1 MLYVLY
7 VLSLTV
13 VFLSFLFL
21 MLRRPPIST
30 RTDTLF
36 PYATLFRAPRLR
48 AREMTN
54 RSRTM
59 LKQSAI
65 LLAVLPLA
73 ACISFGAEPPPSL
86 LTLTTEATVAT
97 GQPQRSDD
105 AAPILITVPAETG
118 REWRGE
124 RVRKYG

>member
-1 MLYVLY
+1 
-7 VLSLTV
+7 
-13 VFLSFLFL
+13 
-21 MLRRPPIST
+21 
-30 RTDTLF
+30 
-36 PYATLFRAPRLR
+36 
-48 AREMTN
+48 MTN

-97 GQPQRSDD
+97 GQPQSSTD
-105 AAPILITVPAETG
+105 AATILITVPAVPPKPTVLRVPVQATDPPAAYFKDAQRVEPAAHLLA
-118 REWRGE
+118 RPGE
-124 RVRKYG
+124 RREGK

>member
-1 MLYVLY
+1 
-7 VLSLTV
+7 
-13 VFLSFLFL
+13 
-21 MLRRPPIST
+21 
-30 RTDTLF
+30 
-36 PYATLFRAPRLR
+36 
-48 AREMTN
+48 MTN

-97 GQPQRSDD
+97 GQPQSSADPATLLTTVHAVPQKLSALRVPVQATDTSVAYLQ
-105 AAPILITVPAETG
+105 AAQWVEPPAHLSQ
-118 REWRGE
+118 RD
-124 RVRKYG
+124 RKAAG

>member
-1 MLYVLY
+1 
-7 VLSLTV
+7 
-13 VFLSFLFL
+13 
-21 MLRRPPIST
+21 
-30 RTDTLF
+30 
-36 PYATLFRAPRLR
+36 
-48 AREMTN
+48 MTN

-97 GQPQRSDD
+97 GQPQSSAD
-105 AAPILITVPAETG
+105 AATILITVPAVPQQLPVLRVPVQARSEEG
-118 REWRGE
+118 RVGKEC
-124 RVRKYG
+124 VRKGRYRWVPYH